1 MLKKA
6 VGLGGALVL
15 QALDHPVQL
24 NAISPLTKSFSSL
37 LCAFLILSHSSR
49 AFMSQSL
56 KQELKEKPC
65 VPVHS
70 FTCAWWEW
78 QTETS
83 LPAPQRVICHP
94 HLFSFVGYYSLS
106 LSLSHT
112 KVQGANA
119 SWGLARTIKLK
130 WTKKMGVWLRD
141 TELSQ
146 LWKWWWDERRDGT
159 ECERGGNN
167 YLPAALPG
175 KKSIVPTWTGKD
187 QR

>member
-56 KQELKEKPC
+56 KQELKEKPY

-70 FTCAWWEW
+70 FTCAW
-78 QTETS
+78 
-83 LPAPQRVICHP
+83 
-94 HLFSFVGYYSLS
+94 
-106 LSLSHT
+106 
-112 KVQGANA
+112 
-119 SWGLARTIKLK
+119 
-130 WTKKMGVWLRD
+130 
-141 TELSQ
+141 
-146 LWKWWWDERRDGT
+146 
-159 ECERGGNN
+159 
-167 YLPAALPG
+167 
-175 KKSIVPTWTGKD
+175 
-187 QR
+187 